1 MPIYKITDSETNQT
15 LRIEGD
21 APPTEADI
29 ENIFANYK
37 APVKE
42 SSVELEEQPSEPVE
56 EKPELKPIS
65 WFDEF
70 EFAFD
75 SSHSDVNNWGLALE
89 AKLALGDW
97 GEDEEG
103 DITYKNGYEL
113 YGEEFMDNMDYD
125 QRRDFL
131 LNRRAEGVKEEHL
144 NTILVQDQ
152 EGKSASAEILGS
164 FVGMLMSPTTLLPV
178 GKGVAGAAKA
188 GGLLGLEIEAAAQTA
203 EGDLDVPDL
212 VKSTVI
218 GATGSAAITKVAQ
231 ATKNAVKVVNA
242 KRQVK
247 RTQAG
252 IDNMSA
258 KVEDQL
264 ATGISEGL
272 TPKESWTRAR
282 QNLGLS
288 SSQIA
293 DLAAHGK
300 VMMPSVENAT
310 KIVTAKNNPIVS
322 SNAATKLFDQLAAPL
337 STVVRNMSEPIF
349 GRLRKFEYDVSAN
362 TQSNMQAAS
371 DFMIKASKLR
381 KKGDR
386 KAEYNDFETALF
398 NGNFQKATNIAK
410 VFFPEILDPLQKV
423 IGKEGVLNIL
433 HKDLKQA
440 GVDVGFLENYFP
452 RVVKDV
458 GKLLNALGS
467 TERGSLEKALRAEA
481 TKQKVGSWQELDEA
495 VVSDI
500 INKSL
505 RGGQRSGAK
514 IGLAQQRVIEEI
526 DPLLKDYYY
535 SAPESLNFY
544 INSAV
549 REVEKRKFFGRNVIL
564 NSSNKVDLEQSIGAF
579 AQDAM
584 RKGEISPEQLDDLA
598 MVLQARFVMG
608 EKSGHSLVV
617 GAKDIQ
623 TGALLAQFDS
633 AVIQLA
639 DIGASVYANGLRNT
653 IKSVVPA
660 LRKKTEASAEEFGVL
675 NTIAADINSKGVLAN
690 GLDTVLKYSGFKG
703 IDRLGKDTFIS
714 AAYKNNTQLAKTS
727 PEKLS
732 EKWGKVFGDE
742 TANLIDDLKAGRMSD
757 NVKLLLF
764 NQLSDVQPISLSEM
778 PVQYLKNPNGRI
790 LYALK
795 SFAIKQLD
803 IMRRDFAGQLA
814 KGNYKEGFTNL
825 GNYAMSIGLAGGAV
839 GTARDILQTKE
850 LRPEQF
856 DDKVFETWM
865 SLLFLNKYTR
875 DRYLAE
881 GEVGQAVLGI
891 VTPASLNI
899 ADQGG
904 KALQDILFEADN
916 DPEKFNSALKNIPVI
931 GKLGYY
937 WLLGGAEKKL
947 EQERKQEER
956 DRRNRLGI
964 NG

>member
-1 MPIYKITDSETNQT
+1 MPTQQELKDAIQLALDDNNMEAASE
-15 LRIEGD
+15 LRAMYLAAE
-21 APPTEADI
+21 
-29 ENIFANYK
+29 
-37 APVKE
+37 E
-42 SSVELEEQPSEPVE
+42 SSTTTEEQPAEPVE
-56 EKPELKPIS
+56 ETPELKPIS

-97 GEDEEG
+97 DTDANG
-103 DITYKNGYEL
+103 DLTFKNGYEL
-113 YGEEFMDNMDYD
+113 YGKEFMDDMDYD
-125 QRRDFL
+125 QRRNFL
-131 LNRRAEGVKEEHL
+131 LKRRDEGVKEEHL
-144 NTILVQDQ
+144 NTILVQEK

-164 FVGMLMSPTTLLPV
+164 FVGMLMSPTTLAPV
-178 GKGVAGAAKA
+178 GKGIAGAAKA
-188 GGLLGLEIEAAAQTA
+188 GGLLGLEIEAAEQTA
-203 EGDLDVPDL
+203 EGELDVVDL
-212 VKSTVI
+212 AKSTAV
-218 GATGSAAITKVAQ
+218 GAVGSAAVTKVAQ

-242 KRQVK
+242 KRQAK
-247 RTQAG
+247 KTQVG

-264 ATGISEGL
+264 ATGLAEGL
-272 TPKESWTRAR
+272 TPKQSWARAR
-282 QNLGLS
+282 QNLSLS
-288 SSQIA
+288 ASQVA

-310 KIVTAKNNPIVS
+310 KIVAAKNNPIIS
-322 SNAATKLFDQLAAPL
+322 SNAATKLLDHLFAPI
-337 STVVRNMSEPIF
+337 STVVRNISEPVF

-381 KKGDR
+381 KKGGR

-410 VFFPEILDPLQKV
+410 VFFPEILEPLQKV

-467 TERGSLEKALRAEA
+467 TERSNLDIALSAEA
-481 TKQKVGSWQELDEA
+481 AKQKVGSWQELDET
-495 VVSDI
+495 VVTDI
-500 INKSL
+500 INKYL
-505 RGGQRSGAK
+505 RGGQRSGTK
-514 IGLAQQRVIEEI
+514 LGLAQQRVIEEI
-526 DPLLKDYYY
+526 DPLIKDFYY

-544 INSAV
+544 IKNAV
-549 REVEKRKFFGRNVIL
+549 REVEKRKFFGNNVVFDE
-564 NSSNKVDLEQSIGAF
+564 SNKVDLAQSIGAF
-579 AQDAM
+579 AQDAFN
-584 RKGEISPEQLDDLA
+584 KGEISSKQIDDLS

-608 EKSGHSLVV
+608 EKSGHAGWV
-617 GAKDIQ
+617 GAKDAQ
-623 TGALLAQFDS
+623 TMALLAQFDS

-653 IKSVVPA
+653 IKSIVPA
-660 LRKKTEASAEEFGVL
+660 LRKKTETSAEEFGVL

-690 GLDTVLKYSGFKG
+690 GVDTVLKYSGFKG

-714 AAYKNNTQLAKTS
+714 AAYKNNTQLARTS

-764 NQLSDVQPISLSEM
+764 NQLSDVQPITLSEM
-778 PVQYLKNPNGRI
+778 PAQYLKVPNGRI

-803 IMRRDFAGQLA
+803 IMRRDFAGQLNR
-814 KGNYKEGFTNL
+814 GNYKEGFTNM

-881 GEVGQAVLGI
+881 GEVGQAFLGI
-891 VTPASLNI
+891 LTPAIFNI
-899 ADQGG
+899 SDQFG
-904 KALQDILFEADN
+904 KALQDILFEADSN
-916 DPEKFNSALKNIPVI
+916 PEKFNAVLKNIPVI

-964 NG
+964 N

>member
-1 MPIYKITDSETNQT
+1 MPTQQELKDAIQLALDDNNMEAASE
-15 LRIEGD
+15 LRAMYLAAE
-21 APPTEADI
+21 
-29 ENIFANYK
+29 
-37 APVKE
+37 E
-42 SSVELEEQPSEPVE
+42 SSVTTEEQPAEPVE
-56 EKPELKPIS
+56 ETPELKPIS

-97 GEDEEG
+97 GEDENG
-103 DITYKNGYEL
+103 DLTLKNGYEL
-113 YGEEFMDNMDYD
+113 YGEEFMDEMDYD

-131 LNRRAEGVKEEHL
+131 LNRRAEGIKEEHL
-144 NTILVQDQ
+144 NTILVQEK

-178 GKGVAGAAKA
+178 GKGVTGAAKA
-188 GGLLGLEIEAAAQTA
+188 GGLLGLEIEAAEQTA
-203 EGDLDVPDL
+203 EGELDVVDL
-212 VKSTVI
+212 AKSTAV
-218 GATGSAAITKVAQ
+218 GAVGSAAVTKVAQ

-242 KRQVK
+242 KRQAK
-247 RTQAG
+247 KTQVG

-264 ATGISEGL
+264 ATGLAEGL
-272 TPKESWTRAR
+272 TPKQSWARAR

-288 SSQIA
+288 ASQVA

-310 KIVTAKNNPIVS
+310 KIVAAKNNPIVS
-322 SNAATKLFDQLAAPL
+322 SNAASKMFDALAAPV
-337 STVVRNMSEPIF
+337 STVVRNISEPVF

-362 TQSNMQAAS
+362 TQSNMEAAS

-381 KKGDR
+381 KKGDK

-398 NGNFQKATNIAK
+398 NGNFQKATNLAK
-410 VFFPEILDPLQKV
+410 VYFPEILEPLQKV
-423 IGKEGVLNIL
+423 IGKEGVLNTL
-433 HKDLKQA
+433 HKDLKES

-458 GKLLNALGS
+458 GKLLNALGATQRS
-467 TERGSLEKALRAEA
+467 SLEKVLRAEA

-495 VVSDI
+495 VVTDI
-500 INKSL
+500 INKHL

-526 DPLLKDYYY
+526 DPLLKDHYY

-549 REVEKRKFFGRNVIL
+549 REVERRKFFGKNVVL
-564 NSSNKVDLEQSIGAF
+564 DEANKVNLEQSIGAF
-579 AQDAM
+579 AQDAL
-584 RKGEISPEQLDDLA
+584 RKGEISSDQLDDLS
-598 MVLQARFVMG
+598 MLLQARFVLG
-608 EKSGHSLVV
+608 EKSGHAVWV
-617 GAKDIQ
+617 GAKDAQ
-623 TGALLAQFDS
+623 TMALLAQFDS

-653 IKSVVPA
+653 IKSIVPA
-660 LRKKTEASAEEFGVL
+660 IRKKTETSAEEFGVL
-675 NTIAADINSKGVLAN
+675 NTISADINSKGVLAN

-714 AAYKNNTQLAKTS
+714 AAYKNNTQLARTS
-727 PEKLS
+727 PEKIS
-732 EKWGKVFGDE
+732 EKWGQVFGDE
-742 TANLIDDLKAGRMSD
+742 TANLIEDLKAGRMSD

-778 PVQYLKNPNGRI
+778 PLQYLKSPNGRI

-814 KGNYKEGFTNL
+814 RGNYKEGFTNM

-881 GEVGQAVLGI
+881 GEVGQAVLGV
-891 VTPASLNI
+891 VTPAIFNI

-916 DPEKFNSALKNIPVI
+916 DPEKFNAALKNIPVI

-937 WLLGGAEKKL
+937 WLLGGAERKL

>member
-1 MPIYKITDSETNQT
+1 MPTQQELKDAIQLALDDNNMEAASE
-15 LRIEGD
+15 LRAMYLAAE
-21 APPTEADI
+21 
-29 ENIFANYK
+29 
-37 APVKE
+37 E
-42 SSVELEEQPSEPVE
+42 SSTTTEEQPAEPVE
-56 EKPELKPIS
+56 ETPELKPIS

-97 GEDEEG
+97 DTDANG
-103 DITYKNGYEL
+103 DLTFKNGYEL
-113 YGEEFMDNMDYD
+113 YGKEFMDDMDYD
-125 QRRDFL
+125 QRRNFL
-131 LNRRAEGVKEEHL
+131 LKRRDEGVKEEHL
-144 NTILVQDQ
+144 NTILVQEK

-164 FVGMLMSPTTLLPV
+164 FVGMLMSPTTLAPV
-178 GKGVAGAAKA
+178 GKGIAGAAKA
-188 GGLLGLEIEAAAQTA
+188 GGLLGLEIEAAEQTA
-203 EGDLDVPDL
+203 EGELDVVDL
-212 VKSTVI
+212 AKSTAV
-218 GATGSAAITKVAQ
+218 GAVGSAAVTKVAQ

-242 KRQVK
+242 KRQAK
-247 RTQAG
+247 KTQVG

-264 ATGISEGL
+264 ATGLAEGL
-272 TPKESWTRAR
+272 TPKQSWARAR
-282 QNLGLS
+282 QNLSLS
-288 SSQIA
+288 ASQVA

-310 KIVTAKNNPIVS
+310 KIVAAKNNPIIS
-322 SNAATKLFDQLAAPL
+322 SNAATKLLDHLFAPI
-337 STVVRNMSEPIF
+337 STVVRNISEPVF

-381 KKGDR
+381 KKGGR

-410 VFFPEILDPLQKV
+410 VFFPEILEPLQKV

-467 TERGSLEKALRAEA
+467 TERSNLDIALSAEA
-481 TKQKVGSWQELDEA
+481 AKQKVGSWQELDET
-495 VVSDI
+495 VVTDI
-500 INKSL
+500 INKYL
-505 RGGQRSGAK
+505 RGGQRSGTK
-514 IGLAQQRVIEEI
+514 LGLAQQRVIEEI
-526 DPLLKDYYY
+526 DPLIKDFYY

-544 INSAV
+544 IKNAV
-549 REVEKRKFFGRNVIL
+549 REVEKRKFFGNNVVFDE
-564 NSSNKVDLEQSIGAF
+564 SNKVDLAQSIGAF
-579 AQDAM
+579 AQDAFN
-584 RKGEISPEQLDDLA
+584 KGEISSKQIDDLS

-608 EKSGHSLVV
+608 EKSGHAGWV
-617 GAKDIQ
+617 GAKDAQ
-623 TGALLAQFDS
+623 TMALLAQFDS

-653 IKSVVPA
+653 IKSIVPA
-660 LRKKTEASAEEFGVL
+660 LRKKTETSAEEFGVL

-690 GLDTVLKYSGFKG
+690 GVDTVLKYSGFKG

-714 AAYKNNTQLAKTS
+714 AAYKNNTQLARTS
-727 PEKLS
+727 PEKIS
-732 EKWGKVFGDE
+732 EKWGQVFGDE
-742 TANLIDDLKAGRMSD
+742 TSNLIADLKAGRMSD

-764 NQLSDVQPISLSEM
+764 NQLSDVQPITLSEM
-778 PVQYLKNPNGRI
+778 PAQYLKVPNGRI

-803 IMRRDFAGQLA
+803 IMRRDFAGQLNR
-814 KGNYKEGFTNL
+814 GNYKEGFTNM

-881 GEVGQAVLGI
+881 GEVGQAFLGI
-891 VTPASLNI
+891 LTPAIFNI
-899 ADQGG
+899 SDQFG
-904 KALQDILFEADN
+904 KALQDILFEADSN
-916 DPEKFNSALKNIPVI
+916 PEKFNAVLKNIPVI

-964 NG
+964 N

>member
-1 MPIYKITDSETNQT
+1 VPTQQELKDAIQLALDDNNMEAASE
-15 LRIEGD
+15 LRAMYLAAE
-21 APPTEADI
+21 
-29 ENIFANYK
+29 
-37 APVKE
+37 E
-42 SSVELEEQPSEPVE
+42 SSTTTEEQPAEPVE
-56 EKPELKPIS
+56 ETPELKPIS

-97 GEDEEG
+97 DTDANG
-103 DITYKNGYEL
+103 DLTFKNGYEL
-113 YGEEFMDNMDYD
+113 YGKEFMDDMDYD

-131 LNRRAEGVKEEHL
+131 LKRRDEGVKEEHL
-144 NTILVQDQ
+144 NTILVQEK

-164 FVGMLMSPTTLLPV
+164 FVGMLMSPTTLAPV
-178 GKGVAGAAKA
+178 GKGIAGAAKA
-188 GGLLGLEIEAAAQTA
+188 GGLLGLEIEAAEQTA
-203 EGDLDVPDL
+203 EGELDVVDL
-212 VKSTVI
+212 AKSTAV
-218 GATGSAAITKVAQ
+218 GAVGSAAVTKVAQ

-242 KRQVK
+242 KRQAK
-247 RTQAG
+247 KTQVG

-264 ATGISEGL
+264 ATGLAEGL
-272 TPKESWTRAR
+272 TPKQSWARAR
-282 QNLGLS
+282 QNLSLS
-288 SSQIA
+288 ASQVA

-310 KIVTAKNNPIVS
+310 KIVAAKNNPIIS
-322 SNAATKLFDQLAAPL
+322 SNAATKLLDHLFAPI
-337 STVVRNMSEPIF
+337 STVVRNISEPVF

-381 KKGDR
+381 KKGGR

-410 VFFPEILDPLQKV
+410 VFFPEILEPLQKV

-467 TERGSLEKALRAEA
+467 TERSNLDIALSAEA
-481 TKQKVGSWQELDEA
+481 AKQKVGSWQELDET
-495 VVSDI
+495 VVTDI
-500 INKSL
+500 INKYL
-505 RGGQRSGAK
+505 RGGQRSGTK
-514 IGLAQQRVIEEI
+514 LGLAQQRVIEEI
-526 DPLLKDYYY
+526 DPLIKDFYY

-544 INSAV
+544 IKNAV
-549 REVEKRKFFGRNVIL
+549 REVEKRKFFGNNVVFDE
-564 NSSNKVDLEQSIGAF
+564 SNKVDLAQSIGAF
-579 AQDAM
+579 AQDAFN
-584 RKGEISPEQLDDLA
+584 KGEISSKQIDDLS

-608 EKSGHSLVV
+608 EKSGHAGWV
-617 GAKDIQ
+617 GIKDAQ
-623 TGALLAQFDS
+623 TMALLAQFDS

-639 DIGASVYANGLRNT
+639 DIGVSVYANGLRNT
-653 IKSVVPA
+653 IKSIVPA
-660 LRKKTEASAEEFGVL
+660 LRKKTETSAEEFGVL

-690 GLDTVLKYSGFKG
+690 GVDTVLKYSGFKG

-714 AAYKNNTQLAKTS
+714 AAYKNNTQLARTS

-764 NQLSDVQPISLSEM
+764 NQLSDVQPITLSEM
-778 PVQYLKNPNGRI
+778 PAQYLKVPNGRI

-803 IMRRDFAGQLA
+803 IMRRDFAGQLNR
-814 KGNYKEGFTNL
+814 GNYKEGFTNM

-881 GEVGQAVLGI
+881 GEVGQAFLGI
-891 VTPASLNI
+891 LTPAIFNI
-899 ADQGG
+899 SDQFG
-904 KALQDILFEADN
+904 KALQDILFEADSN
-916 DPEKFNSALKNIPVI
+916 PEKFNAVLKNIPVI

-964 NG
+964 N

>member
-1 MPIYKITDSETNQT
+1 MPTQQELKDAIQLALDDNNMEAASE
-15 LRIEGD
+15 LRAMYLAAE
-21 APPTEADI
+21 
-29 ENIFANYK
+29 
-37 APVKE
+37 E
-42 SSVELEEQPSEPVE
+42 SSVTTEEQPAEPVE
-56 EKPELKPIS
+56 ETPELKPIS

-178 GKGVAGAAKA
+178 GKGVTGAAKA
-188 GGLLGLEIEAAAQTA
+188 GGLLGLEIEAAQQTA
-203 EGDLDVPDL
+203 EGELDVVDL
-212 VKSTVI
+212 AKSTAV
-218 GATGSAAITKVAQ
+218 GAVGSAAVTKVAQ

-242 KRQVK
+242 KRK
-247 RTQAG
+247 AKKTQAG

-264 ATGISEGL
+264 ATGVSEGL
-272 TPKESWTRAR
+272 TPKQSWARAR

-288 SSQIA
+288 SSQVA

-300 VMMPSVENAT
+300 IMMPSVENAT
-310 KIVTAKNNPIVS
+310 KIVAAKNNPIVS
-322 SNAATKLFDQLAAPL
+322 SNAASKMFDALAAPL
-337 STVVRNMSEPIF
+337 STVVRNISEPVF

-362 TQSNMQAAS
+362 TQSNMQVAS

-381 KKGDR
+381 KKGDK

-410 VFFPEILDPLQKV
+410 VYFPEILDPLQKV

-433 HKDLKQA
+433 HKDLKES

-458 GKLLNALGS
+458 GKLLNALG
-467 TERGSLEKALRAEA
+467 TTQRGALEKVLRAEA

-495 VVSDI
+495 VVTDI
-500 INKSL
+500 INKHL

-526 DPLLKDYYY
+526 DPLLKDHYY

-549 REVEKRKFFGRNVIL
+549 REVEKRKFFGKNVVL
-564 NSSNKVDLEQSIGAF
+564 DEANRVNLEQSIGAF
-579 AQDAM
+579 GQDAL
-584 RKGEISPEQLDDLA
+584 RKGEINSDQLDDLS
-598 MVLQARFVMG
+598 MLLQARFVLG
-608 EKSGHSLVV
+608 EKSGHAVWV
-617 GAKDIQ
+617 GAKDAQ
-623 TGALLAQFDS
+623 TMALLAQFDS

-653 IKSVVPA
+653 IKSIVPA
-660 LRKKTEASAEEFGVL
+660 IRKKTETSAEEFGVL
-675 NTIAADINSKGVLAN
+675 NTISADINSKGVLAN

-714 AAYKNNTQLAKTS
+714 AAYKNNTQLARTS
-727 PEKLS
+727 PEKIS
-732 EKWGKVFGDE
+732 EKWGQVFGDE
-742 TANLIDDLKAGRMSD
+742 TANLIEDLKAGRMSD

-778 PVQYLKNPNGRI
+778 PLRYLKSPNGRI

-803 IMRRDFAGQLA
+803 IMRRDFVGQLNR
-814 KGNYKEGFTNL
+814 GNYKEGFTNM
-825 GNYAMSIGLAGGAV
+825 GNYAMSIGLSGGAV

-881 GEVGQAVLGI
+881 GEVGQAVLGV
-891 VTPASLNI
+891 VTPAIFNI

-904 KALQDILFEADN
+904 KALQDILFEAEN
-916 DPEKFNSALKNIPVI
+916 DPKKFNDVLKNMPVI

-937 WLLGGAEKKL
+937 WLLGGAERKL

-956 DRRNRLGI
+956 DRNRKLYG
-964 NG
+964 G

>member
-1 MPIYKITDSETNQT
+1 VPTQQELKDAIQLALDDNNMEAASE
-15 LRIEGD
+15 LRAMYLAAE
-21 APPTEADI
+21 
-29 ENIFANYK
+29 
-37 APVKE
+37 E
-42 SSVELEEQPSEPVE
+42 SSTTTEEQPAEPVE
-56 EKPELKPIS
+56 ETPELKPIS

-97 GEDEEG
+97 DTDANG
-103 DITYKNGYEL
+103 DLTFKNGYEL
-113 YGEEFMDNMDYD
+113 YGKEFMDDMDYD
-125 QRRDFL
+125 QRRNFL
-131 LNRRAEGVKEEHL
+131 LKRRDEGVKEEHL
-144 NTILVQDQ
+144 NTILVQEK

-164 FVGMLMSPTTLLPV
+164 FVGMLMSPTTLAPV
-178 GKGVAGAAKA
+178 GKGIAGAAKA
-188 GGLLGLEIEAAAQTA
+188 GGLLGLEIEAAEQTA
-203 EGDLDVPDL
+203 EGELDVVDL
-212 VKSTVI
+212 AKSTAV
-218 GATGSAAITKVAQ
+218 GAVGSAAVTKVAQ

-242 KRQVK
+242 KRQAK
-247 RTQAG
+247 KTQVG

-264 ATGISEGL
+264 ATGLAEGL
-272 TPKESWTRAR
+272 TPKQSWARAR
-282 QNLGLS
+282 QNLSLS
-288 SSQIA
+288 ASQVA

-310 KIVTAKNNPIVS
+310 KIVAAKNNPIIS
-322 SNAATKLFDQLAAPL
+322 SNAATKLLDHLFAPI
-337 STVVRNMSEPIF
+337 STVVRNISEPVF

-381 KKGDR
+381 KKGGR

-410 VFFPEILDPLQKV
+410 VFFPEILEPLQKV

-467 TERGSLEKALRAEA
+467 TERSNLDIALSAEA
-481 TKQKVGSWQELDEA
+481 AKQKVGSWQELDET
-495 VVSDI
+495 VVTDI
-500 INKSL
+500 INKYL
-505 RGGQRSGAK
+505 RGGQRSGTK
-514 IGLAQQRVIEEI
+514 LGLAQQRVIEEI
-526 DPLLKDYYY
+526 DPLIKDFYY

-544 INSAV
+544 IKNAV
-549 REVEKRKFFGRNVIL
+549 REVEKRKFFGNNVVFDE
-564 NSSNKVDLEQSIGAF
+564 SNKVDLAQSIGAF
-579 AQDAM
+579 AQDAFN
-584 RKGEISPEQLDDLA
+584 KGEISSKQIDDLS

-608 EKSGHSLVV
+608 EKSGHAGWV
-617 GAKDIQ
+617 GAKDAQ
-623 TGALLAQFDS
+623 TMALLAQFDS

-653 IKSVVPA
+653 IKSIVPA
-660 LRKKTEASAEEFGVL
+660 LRKKTETSAEEFGVL

-690 GLDTVLKYSGFKG
+690 GVDTVLKYSGFKG

-714 AAYKNNTQLAKTS
+714 AAYKNNTQLARTS

-742 TANLIDDLKAGRMSD
+742 TSNLIADLKAGRMSD

-764 NQLSDVQPISLSEM
+764 NQLSDVQPITLSEM
-778 PVQYLKNPNGRI
+778 PAQYLKVPNGRI

-803 IMRRDFAGQLA
+803 IMRRDFAGQLNR
-814 KGNYKEGFTNL
+814 GNYKEGFTNM

-881 GEVGQAVLGI
+881 GEVGQAFLGI
-891 VTPASLNI
+891 LTPAIFNI
-899 ADQGG
+899 SDQFG
-904 KALQDILFEADN
+904 KALQDILFEADSN
-916 DPEKFNSALKNIPVI
+916 PEKFNAVLKNIPVI

-964 NG
+964 N

>member
-1 MPIYKITDSETNQT
+1 MPTQQELKDAIQLALDDNNMEAASE
-15 LRIEGD
+15 LRAMYLAAE
-21 APPTEADI
+21 
-29 ENIFANYK
+29 
-37 APVKE
+37 E
-42 SSVELEEQPSEPVE
+42 SSTTTEEQPAEPVE
-56 EKPELKPIS
+56 ETPELKPIS

-97 GEDEEG
+97 DTDANG
-103 DITYKNGYEL
+103 DLTFKNGYEL
-113 YGEEFMDNMDYD
+113 YGKEFMDDMDYD
-125 QRRDFL
+125 QRRNFL
-131 LNRRAEGVKEEHL
+131 LKRRDEGVKEEHL
-144 NTILVQDQ
+144 NTILVQEK

-164 FVGMLMSPTTLLPV
+164 FVGMLMSPTTLAPV
-178 GKGVAGAAKA
+178 GKGIAGAAKA
-188 GGLLGLEIEAAAQTA
+188 GGLLGLEIEAAEQTA
-203 EGDLDVPDL
+203 EGELDVVDL
-212 VKSTVI
+212 AKSTAV
-218 GATGSAAITKVAQ
+218 GAVGSAAVTKVAQ

-242 KRQVK
+242 KRQAK
-247 RTQAG
+247 KTQVG

-264 ATGISEGL
+264 ATGLAEGL
-272 TPKESWTRAR
+272 TPKQSWARAR
-282 QNLGLS
+282 QNLSLS
-288 SSQIA
+288 ASQVA

-310 KIVTAKNNPIVS
+310 KIVAAKNNPIIS
-322 SNAATKLFDQLAAPL
+322 SNAATKLLDHLFAPI
-337 STVVRNMSEPIF
+337 STVVRNISEPVF

-381 KKGDR
+381 KKGGR

-410 VFFPEILDPLQKV
+410 VFFPEILEPLQKV

-467 TERGSLEKALRAEA
+467 TERSNLDIALSAEA
-481 TKQKVGSWQELDEA
+481 AKQKVGSWQELDET
-495 VVSDI
+495 VVTDI
-500 INKSL
+500 INKYL
-505 RGGQRSGAK
+505 RGGQRSGTK
-514 IGLAQQRVIEEI
+514 LGLAQQRVIEEI
-526 DPLLKDYYY
+526 DPLIKDFYY

-544 INSAV
+544 IKNAV
-549 REVEKRKFFGRNVIL
+549 REVEKRKFFGNNVVFDE
-564 NSSNKVDLEQSIGAF
+564 SNKVDLAQSIGAF
-579 AQDAM
+579 AQDAFN
-584 RKGEISPEQLDDLA
+584 KGEISSKQIDDLS

-608 EKSGHSLVV
+608 EKSGHAGWV
-617 GAKDIQ
+617 GAKDAQ
-623 TGALLAQFDS
+623 TMALLAQFDS

-653 IKSVVPA
+653 IKSIVPA
-660 LRKKTEASAEEFGVL
+660 LRKKTETSAEEFGVL

-690 GLDTVLKYSGFKG
+690 GVDTVLKYSGFKG

-714 AAYKNNTQLAKTS
+714 AAYKNNTQLARTS

-742 TANLIDDLKAGRMSD
+742 TSNLIADLKAGRMSD

-764 NQLSDVQPISLSEM
+764 NQLSDVQPITLSEM
-778 PVQYLKNPNGRI
+778 PAQYLKVPNGRI

-803 IMRRDFAGQLA
+803 IMRRDFAGQLNR
-814 KGNYKEGFTNL
+814 GNYKEGFTNM

-881 GEVGQAVLGI
+881 GEVGQAFLGI
-891 VTPASLNI
+891 LTPAIFNI
-899 ADQGG
+899 SDQFG
-904 KALQDILFEADN
+904 KALQDILFEADSN
-916 DPEKFNSALKNIPVI
+916 PEKFNAVLKNIPVI

-964 NG
+964 N

>member
-1 MPIYKITDSETNQT
+1 MPTQQELKDAIQLALDDNNMEAASE
-15 LRIEGD
+15 LRAMYLAAE
-21 APPTEADI
+21 
-29 ENIFANYK
+29 
-37 APVKE
+37 E
-42 SSVELEEQPSEPVE
+42 SSVTTEEQPAEPVE
-56 EKPELKPIS
+56 ETPELKPIS

-178 GKGVAGAAKA
+178 GKGVTGAAKA
-188 GGLLGLEIEAAAQTA
+188 GGLLGLEIEAAQQTA
-203 EGDLDVPDL
+203 EGELDVVDL
-212 VKSTVI
+212 AKSTAV
-218 GATGSAAITKVAQ
+218 GAVGSAAVTKVAQ

-242 KRQVK
+242 KRK
-247 RTQAG
+247 AKKTQAG

-264 ATGISEGL
+264 ATGVSEGL
-272 TPKESWTRAR
+272 TPKQSWARAR

-288 SSQIA
+288 SSQVA

-300 VMMPSVENAT
+300 IMMPSVENAT
-310 KIVTAKNNPIVS
+310 KIVAAKNNPIVS
-322 SNAATKLFDQLAAPL
+322 SNAASKMFDALAAPL
-337 STVVRNMSEPIF
+337 STVVRNISEPVF

-362 TQSNMQAAS
+362 TQSNMQVAS

-410 VFFPEILDPLQKV
+410 VYFPEILDPLQKV

-433 HKDLKQA
+433 HKDLEES

-458 GKLLNALGS
+458 GKLLNALG
-467 TERGSLEKALRAEA
+467 TTQRGALEKVLRAEA

-495 VVSDI
+495 VVTDI
-500 INKSL
+500 INKHL

-526 DPLLKDYYY
+526 DPLLKDHYY

-549 REVEKRKFFGRNVIL
+549 REVEKRKFFGKNVVL
-564 NSSNKVDLEQSIGAF
+564 DEANRVNLEQSIGAF
-579 AQDAM
+579 GQDAL
-584 RKGEISPEQLDDLA
+584 RKGEINSDQLDDLS
-598 MVLQARFVMG
+598 MLLQARFVLG
-608 EKSGHSLVV
+608 EKSGHAVWV
-617 GAKDIQ
+617 GAKDAQ
-623 TGALLAQFDS
+623 TMALLAQFDS

-653 IKSVVPA
+653 IKSIVPA
-660 LRKKTEASAEEFGVL
+660 IRKKTETSAEEFGVL
-675 NTIAADINSKGVLAN
+675 NTISADINSKGVLAN

-714 AAYKNNTQLAKTS
+714 AAYKNNTQLARTS
-727 PEKLS
+727 PEKIS
-732 EKWGKVFGDE
+732 EKWGQVFGDE
-742 TANLIDDLKAGRMSD
+742 TANLIEDLKAGRMSD

-778 PVQYLKNPNGRI
+778 PLRYLKSPNGRI

-803 IMRRDFAGQLA
+803 IMRRDFVGQLNR
-814 KGNYKEGFTNL
+814 GNYKEGFTNM
-825 GNYAMSIGLAGGAV
+825 GNYAMSIGLSGGAV

-881 GEVGQAVLGI
+881 GEVGQAVLGV
-891 VTPASLNI
+891 VTPAIFNI

-904 KALQDILFEADN
+904 KALQDILFEAEN
-916 DPEKFNSALKNIPVI
+916 DPKKFNDVLKNMPVI

-937 WLLGGAEKKL
+937 WLLGGAERKL

-956 DRRNRLGI
+956 DRNRKLYG
-964 NG
+964 G

>member
-1 MPIYKITDSETNQT
+1 MPTQQELKDAIQLALDDNNMEAASE
-15 LRIEGD
+15 LRAMYLAAE
-21 APPTEADI
+21 
-29 ENIFANYK
+29 
-37 APVKE
+37 E
-42 SSVELEEQPSEPVE
+42 SSVTTEEQPAEPVE
-56 EKPELKPIS
+56 ETPELKPIS

-97 GEDEEG
+97 GEDENG
-103 DITYKNGYEL
+103 DLTLKNGYEL
-113 YGEEFMDNMDYD
+113 YGEEFMDEMDYD

-131 LNRRAEGVKEEHL
+131 LNRRAEGIKEEHL
-144 NTILVQDQ
+144 NTILVQEK

-178 GKGVAGAAKA
+178 GKGVTGAAKA
-188 GGLLGLEIEAAAQTA
+188 GGLLGLEIEAAEQTA
-203 EGDLDVPDL
+203 EGELDVVDL
-212 VKSTVI
+212 AKSTAV
-218 GATGSAAITKVAQ
+218 GAVGSAAVTKVAQ

-242 KRQVK
+242 KRQAK
-247 RTQAG
+247 KTQVG

-264 ATGISEGL
+264 ATGLAEGL
-272 TPKESWTRAR
+272 TPKQSWARAR

-288 SSQIA
+288 ASQVA

-310 KIVTAKNNPIVS
+310 KIVAAKNNPIVS
-322 SNAATKLFDQLAAPL
+322 SNAASKMFDALAAPV
-337 STVVRNMSEPIF
+337 STVVRNISEPVF

-362 TQSNMQAAS
+362 TQSNMEAAS

-381 KKGDR
+381 KKGDK

-398 NGNFQKATNIAK
+398 NGNFQKATNLAK
-410 VFFPEILDPLQKV
+410 VYFPEILEPLQKV
-423 IGKEGVLNIL
+423 IGKEGVLNTL
-433 HKDLKQA
+433 HKDLKES

-458 GKLLNALGS
+458 GKLLNALGATQRS
-467 TERGSLEKALRAEA
+467 SLEKVLRAEA

-495 VVSDI
+495 VVTDI
-500 INKSL
+500 INKHL

-526 DPLLKDYYY
+526 DPLLKDHYY

-549 REVEKRKFFGRNVIL
+549 REVERRKFFGKNVVL
-564 NSSNKVDLEQSIGAF
+564 DEANKVNLEQSIGAF
-579 AQDAM
+579 AQDAL
-584 RKGEISPEQLDDLA
+584 RKGEISSDQLDDLS
-598 MVLQARFVMG
+598 MLLQARFVLG
-608 EKSGHSLVV
+608 EKSGHAVWV
-617 GAKDIQ
+617 GAKDAQ
-623 TGALLAQFDS
+623 TMALLAQFDS

-653 IKSVVPA
+653 IKSIVPA
-660 LRKKTEASAEEFGVL
+660 IRKKTETSSEEFGVL
-675 NTIAADINSKGVLAN
+675 NTISADINSKGVLAN

-714 AAYKNNTQLAKTS
+714 AAYKNNTQLARTS
-727 PEKLS
+727 PEKIS
-732 EKWGKVFGDE
+732 EKWGQVFGDE
-742 TANLIDDLKAGRMSD
+742 TANLIEDLKAGRMSD

-778 PVQYLKNPNGRI
+778 PLQYLKSPNGRI

-814 KGNYKEGFTNL
+814 RGNYKEGFTNM

-881 GEVGQAVLGI
+881 GEVGQAVLGV
-891 VTPASLNI
+891 VTPAIFNI

-916 DPEKFNSALKNIPVI
+916 DPEKFNAALKNIPVI

>member
-1 MPIYKITDSETNQT
+1 VPTQQELKDAIQLALDDNNMEAASE
-15 LRIEGD
+15 LRAMYLAAE
-21 APPTEADI
+21 
-29 ENIFANYK
+29 
-37 APVKE
+37 E
-42 SSVELEEQPSEPVE
+42 SSVTTEEQPAEPVE
-56 EKPELKPIS
+56 ETPELKPIS

-97 GEDEEG
+97 GEDENG
-103 DITYKNGYEL
+103 DLTLKNGYEL
-113 YGEEFMDNMDYD
+113 YGEEFMDEMDYD

-131 LNRRAEGVKEEHL
+131 LNRRAEGIKEEHL
-144 NTILVQDQ
+144 NTILVQEK

-178 GKGVAGAAKA
+178 GKGVTGAAKA
-188 GGLLGLEIEAAAQTA
+188 GGLLGLEIEAAEQTA
-203 EGDLDVPDL
+203 EGELDVVDL
-212 VKSTVI
+212 AKSTAV
-218 GATGSAAITKVAQ
+218 GAVGSAAVTKVAQ

-242 KRQVK
+242 KRQAK

-264 ATGISEGL
+264 ATGLAEGL
-272 TPKESWTRAR
+272 TPKQSWTRAR

-288 SSQIA
+288 ASQVA

-310 KIVTAKNNPIVS
+310 KIVAAKNNPIVS
-322 SNAATKLFDQLAAPL
+322 SNAASKMFDALAAPL
-337 STVVRNMSEPIF
+337 STVVRNISEPVF

-362 TQSNMQAAS
+362 TQSNMEAAS

-381 KKGDR
+381 KKGDK

-398 NGNFQKATNIAK
+398 NGNFQKATNLAK
-410 VFFPEILDPLQKV
+410 VYFPEILEPLQKV
-423 IGKEGVLNIL
+423 IGKEGVLNTL
-433 HKDLKQA
+433 HKDLKES

-458 GKLLNALGS
+458 GKLLNALGATQRS
-467 TERGSLEKALRAEA
+467 SLEKVLRAEA

-495 VVSDI
+495 VVTDI
-500 INKSL
+500 INKHL

-526 DPLLKDYYY
+526 DPLLKDHYY

-549 REVEKRKFFGRNVIL
+549 REVERRKFFGKNVVL
-564 NSSNKVDLEQSIGAF
+564 DEANKVNLEQSIGAF
-579 AQDAM
+579 AQDAL
-584 RKGEISPEQLDDLA
+584 RKGEISSDQLDDLS
-598 MVLQARFVMG
+598 MLLQARFVLG
-608 EKSGHSLVV
+608 EKSGHAVWV
-617 GAKDIQ
+617 GAKDAQ
-623 TGALLAQFDS
+623 TMALLAQFDS

-653 IKSVVPA
+653 IKSIVPA
-660 LRKKTEASAEEFGVL
+660 IRKKTETSAEEFGVL
-675 NTIAADINSKGVLAN
+675 NTISADINSKGVLAN

-714 AAYKNNTQLAKTS
+714 AAYKNNTQLARTS
-727 PEKLS
+727 PEKIS
-732 EKWGKVFGDE
+732 EKWGQVFGDE
-742 TANLIDDLKAGRMSD
+742 TANLIEDLKAGRMSD

-778 PVQYLKNPNGRI
+778 PLQYLKSPNGRI

-814 KGNYKEGFTNL
+814 RGNYKEGFTNM

-881 GEVGQAVLGI
+881 GEVGQAVLGV
-891 VTPASLNI
+891 VTPAIFNI

-916 DPEKFNSALKNIPVI
+916 DPEKFNAALKNIPVI

>member
-1 MPIYKITDSETNQT
+1 VPTQQELKDAIQLALDDNNMEAASE
-15 LRIEGD
+15 LRAMYLAAE
-21 APPTEADI
+21 
-29 ENIFANYK
+29 
-37 APVKE
+37 E
-42 SSVELEEQPSEPVE
+42 SSTTTEEQPAEPVE
-56 EKPELKPIS
+56 ETPELKPIS

-97 GEDEEG
+97 DTDANG
-103 DITYKNGYEL
+103 DLTFKNGYEL
-113 YGEEFMDNMDYD
+113 YGKEFMDDMDYD
-125 QRRDFL
+125 QRRNFL
-131 LNRRAEGVKEEHL
+131 LKRRDEGVKEEHL
-144 NTILVQDQ
+144 NTILVQEK

-164 FVGMLMSPTTLLPV
+164 FVGMLMSPTTLAPV
-178 GKGVAGAAKA
+178 GKGIAGAAKA
-188 GGLLGLEIEAAAQTA
+188 GGLLGLEIEAAEQTA
-203 EGDLDVPDL
+203 EGELDVVDL
-212 VKSTVI
+212 AKSTAV
-218 GATGSAAITKVAQ
+218 GAVGSAAVTKVAQ

-242 KRQVK
+242 KRQAK
-247 RTQAG
+247 KTQVG

-264 ATGISEGL
+264 ATGLAEGL
-272 TPKESWTRAR
+272 TPKQSWARAR
-282 QNLGLS
+282 QNLSLS
-288 SSQIA
+288 ASQVA

-310 KIVTAKNNPIVS
+310 KIVAAKNNPIIS
-322 SNAATKLFDQLAAPL
+322 SNAATKLLDHLFAPI
-337 STVVRNMSEPIF
+337 STVVRNISEPVF

-381 KKGDR
+381 KKGGR

-410 VFFPEILDPLQKV
+410 VFFPEILEPLQKV

-467 TERGSLEKALRAEA
+467 TERSNLDIALSAEA
-481 TKQKVGSWQELDEA
+481 AKQKVGSWQELDET
-495 VVSDI
+495 VVTDI
-500 INKSL
+500 INKYL
-505 RGGQRSGAK
+505 RGGQRSGTK
-514 IGLAQQRVIEEI
+514 LGLAQQRVIEEI
-526 DPLLKDYYY
+526 DPLIKDFYY

-544 INSAV
+544 IKNAV
-549 REVEKRKFFGRNVIL
+549 REVEKRKFFGNNVVFDE
-564 NSSNKVDLEQSIGAF
+564 SNKVDLAQSIGAF
-579 AQDAM
+579 AQDAFN
-584 RKGEISPEQLDDLA
+584 KGEISSKQIDDLS

-608 EKSGHSLVV
+608 EKSGHAGWV
-617 GAKDIQ
+617 GAKDAQ
-623 TGALLAQFDS
+623 TMALLAQFDS

-653 IKSVVPA
+653 IKSIVPA
-660 LRKKTEASAEEFGVL
+660 LRKKTETSAEEFGVL

-690 GLDTVLKYSGFKG
+690 GVDTVLKYSGFKG

-714 AAYKNNTQLAKTS
+714 AAYKNNTQLARTS

-764 NQLSDVQPISLSEM
+764 NQLSDVQPITLSEM
-778 PVQYLKNPNGRI
+778 PAQYLKVPNGRI

-803 IMRRDFAGQLA
+803 IMRRDFAGQLNR
-814 KGNYKEGFTNL
+814 GNYKEGFTNM

-881 GEVGQAVLGI
+881 GEVGQAFLGI
-891 VTPASLNI
+891 LTPAIFNI
-899 ADQGG
+899 SDQFG
-904 KALQDILFEADN
+904 KALQDILFEADSN
-916 DPEKFNSALKNIPVI
+916 PEKFNAVLKNIPVI

-964 NG
+964 N

>member
-56 EKPELKPIS
+56 EVQELKPIS

-310 KIVTAKNNPIVS
+310 KIVTAKNNPIIS
-322 SNAATKLFDQLAAPL
+322 SNAATKLLDHLFAPI
-337 STVVRNMSEPIF
+337 STVVRNISEPVF

-381 KKGDR
+381 KKGGR

-410 VFFPEILDPLQKV
+410 VFFPEILEPLQKV

-467 TERGSLEKALRAEA
+467 TERSNLDIALSAEA
-481 TKQKVGSWQELDEA
+481 AKQKVGSWQELDET
-495 VVSDI
+495 VVTDI
-500 INKSL
+500 INKYL
-505 RGGQRSGAK
+505 RGGQRSGTK
-514 IGLAQQRVIEEI
+514 LGLAQQRVIEEI
-526 DPLLKDYYY
+526 DPLIKDFYY

-544 INSAV
+544 IKNAV
-549 REVEKRKFFGRNVIL
+549 REVEKRKFFGNNVVFDE
-564 NSSNKVDLEQSIGAF
+564 SNKVDLAQSIGAF
-579 AQDAM
+579 AQDAFN
-584 RKGEISPEQLDDLA
+584 KGEISSKQIDDLS

-608 EKSGHSLVV
+608 EKSGHAGWV
-617 GAKDIQ
+617 GAKDAQ
-623 TGALLAQFDS
+623 TMALLAQFDS

-653 IKSVVPA
+653 IKSIVPA
-660 LRKKTEASAEEFGVL
+660 LRKKTETSAEEFGVL

-690 GLDTVLKYSGFKG
+690 GVDTVLKYSGFKG

-714 AAYKNNTQLAKTS
+714 AAYKNNTQLARTS

-764 NQLSDVQPISLSEM
+764 NQLSDVQPITLSEM
-778 PVQYLKNPNGRI
+778 PAQYLKVPNGRI

-856 DDKVFETWM
+856 DDKMFETWM
-865 SLLFLNKYTR
+865 SLLFINKYTR

-891 VTPASLNI
+891 VTPAAVNI

-904 KALQDILFEADN
+904 KALQDIMFDADN
-916 DPEKFNSALKNIPVI
+916 NPEKFNTALKNIPVI

>member
-1 MPIYKITDSETNQT
+1 VPTQQELKDAIQLALDDNNMEAASE
-15 LRIEGD
+15 LRAMYLAAE
-21 APPTEADI
+21 
-29 ENIFANYK
+29 
-37 APVKE
+37 E
-42 SSVELEEQPSEPVE
+42 SSVTTEEQPAEPVE
-56 EKPELKPIS
+56 ETPELKPIS

-178 GKGVAGAAKA
+178 GKGVTGAAKA
-188 GGLLGLEIEAAAQTA
+188 GGLLGLEIEAAQQTA
-203 EGDLDVPDL
+203 EGELDVVDL
-212 VKSTVI
+212 AKSTAV
-218 GATGSAAITKVAQ
+218 GAVGSAAVTKVAQ

-242 KRQVK
+242 KRK
-247 RTQAG
+247 AKKTQAG

-264 ATGISEGL
+264 ATGVSEGL
-272 TPKESWTRAR
+272 TPKQSWARAR

-288 SSQIA
+288 SSQVA

-300 VMMPSVENAT
+300 IMMPSVENAT
-310 KIVTAKNNPIVS
+310 KIVAAKNNPIVS
-322 SNAATKLFDQLAAPL
+322 SNAASKMFDALAAPL
-337 STVVRNMSEPIF
+337 STVVRNISEPVF

-362 TQSNMQAAS
+362 TQSNMQVAS

-381 KKGDR
+381 KKGDK

-410 VFFPEILDPLQKV
+410 VYFPEILDPLQKV

-433 HKDLKQA
+433 HKDLKES

-458 GKLLNALGS
+458 GKLLNALG
-467 TERGSLEKALRAEA
+467 TTQRGALEKVLRAEA

-495 VVSDI
+495 VVTDI
-500 INKSL
+500 INKHL

-526 DPLLKDYYY
+526 DPLLKDHYY

-549 REVEKRKFFGRNVIL
+549 REVEKRKFFGKNVVL
-564 NSSNKVDLEQSIGAF
+564 DEANRVNLEQSIGAF
-579 AQDAM
+579 GQDAL
-584 RKGEISPEQLDDLA
+584 RKGEINSDQLDDLS
-598 MVLQARFVMG
+598 MLLQARFVLG
-608 EKSGHSLVV
+608 EKSGHAVWV
-617 GAKDIQ
+617 GAKDAQ
-623 TGALLAQFDS
+623 TMALLAQFDS

-653 IKSVVPA
+653 IKSIVPA
-660 LRKKTEASAEEFGVL
+660 IRKKTETSAEEFGVL
-675 NTIAADINSKGVLAN
+675 NTISADINSKGVLAN

-714 AAYKNNTQLAKTS
+714 AAYKNNTQLARTS
-727 PEKLS
+727 PEKIS
-732 EKWGKVFGDE
+732 EKWGQVFGDE
-742 TANLIDDLKAGRMSD
+742 TANLIEDLKAGRMSD

-778 PVQYLKNPNGRI
+778 PLRYLKSPNGRI

-803 IMRRDFAGQLA
+803 IMRRDFVGQLNR
-814 KGNYKEGFTNL
+814 GNYKEGFTNM
-825 GNYAMSIGLAGGAV
+825 GNYAMSIGLSGGAV

-881 GEVGQAVLGI
+881 GEVGQAVLGV
-891 VTPASLNI
+891 VTPAIFNI

-904 KALQDILFEADN
+904 KALQDILFEAEN
-916 DPEKFNSALKNIPVI
+916 DPKKFNDVLKNMPVI

-937 WLLGGAEKKL
+937 WLLGGAERKL

-956 DRRNRLGI
+956 DRNRKLYG
-964 NG
+964 G

>member
-1 MPIYKITDSETNQT
+1 MPTQQELKDAIQLALDDNNMEAASE
-15 LRIEGD
+15 LRAMYLAAE
-21 APPTEADI
+21 
-29 ENIFANYK
+29 
-37 APVKE
+37 E
-42 SSVELEEQPSEPVE
+42 SSVTTEEQPAEPVE
-56 EKPELKPIS
+56 ETPELKPIS

-97 GEDEEG
+97 GEDENG
-103 DITYKNGYEL
+103 DLTLKNGYEL
-113 YGEEFMDNMDYD
+113 YGEEFMDEMDYD

-131 LNRRAEGVKEEHL
+131 LNRRAEGIKEEHL
-144 NTILVQDQ
+144 NTILVQEK

-178 GKGVAGAAKA
+178 GKGVTGAAKA
-188 GGLLGLEIEAAAQTA
+188 GGLLGLEIEAAEQTA
-203 EGDLDVPDL
+203 EGELDVVDL
-212 VKSTVI
+212 AKSTAV
-218 GATGSAAITKVAQ
+218 GAVGSAAVTKVAQ

-242 KRQVK
+242 KRQAK
-247 RTQAG
+247 KTQVG

-264 ATGISEGL
+264 ATGLAEGL
-272 TPKESWTRAR
+272 TPKQSWAKAR

-288 SSQIA
+288 ASQVA

-310 KIVTAKNNPIVS
+310 KIVAAKNNPIVS
-322 SNAATKLFDQLAAPL
+322 SNAASKMFDALAAPL
-337 STVVRNMSEPIF
+337 STVVRNISEPVF

-362 TQSNMQAAS
+362 TQSNMEAAS

-381 KKGDR
+381 KKGDK

-410 VFFPEILDPLQKV
+410 VYFPEILEPLQKV
-423 IGKEGVLNIL
+423 IGKEGVLNTL
-433 HKDLKQA
+433 HKDLKES

-452 RVVKDV
+452 RVVEDV
-458 GKLLNALGS
+458 GKLLNALGD
-467 TERGSLEKALRAEA
+467 TQRGALEKVLRAEA

-495 VVSDI
+495 VVTDI
-500 INKSL
+500 INKHL

-526 DPLLKDYYY
+526 DHLLKDHYY

-549 REVEKRKFFGRNVIL
+549 REVEKRKFFGKNVVL
-564 NSSNKVDLEQSIGAF
+564 DEANRVNLEQSIGAF
-579 AQDAM
+579 AQDAL
-584 RKGEISPEQLDDLA
+584 RKGEISSDQLDDLS
-598 MVLQARFVMG
+598 MLLQARFVLG
-608 EKSGHSLVV
+608 EKSGHAFWV
-617 GAKDIQ
+617 GAKDAQ
-623 TGALLAQFDS
+623 TMALLAQFDS

-653 IKSVVPA
+653 IKSIVPA
-660 LRKKTEASAEEFGVL
+660 IRKKTETSAEEFGVL
-675 NTIAADINSKGVLAN
+675 NTISADINSKGVLAN

-714 AAYKNNTQLAKTS
+714 AAYKNNTQLARTN
-727 PEKLS
+727 PEKIS
-732 EKWGKVFGDE
+732 EKWGQVFGDE
-742 TANLIDDLKAGRMSD
+742 TANLIEDLKAGRMSD

-778 PVQYLKNPNGRI
+778 PLQYLKVPNGRI

-814 KGNYKEGFTNL
+814 RGNYKEGFTNM

-881 GEVGQAVLGI
+881 GEVGQAVLGV
-891 VTPASLNI
+891 VTPAIFNI

-904 KALQDILFEADN
+904 KALQDILFEAEN
-916 DPEKFNSALKNIPVI
+916 DPKKFNDVLKNIPVI

-937 WLLGGAEKKL
+937 WLLGGAERKL

>member
-1 MPIYKITDSETNQT
+1 MPTQQELKDAIQLALDDNNMEAASE
-15 LRIEGD
+15 LRAMYLAAE
-21 APPTEADI
+21 
-29 ENIFANYK
+29 
-37 APVKE
+37 E
-42 SSVELEEQPSEPVE
+42 SSVTTEEQPAEPVE
-56 EKPELKPIS
+56 ETPELKPIS

-178 GKGVAGAAKA
+178 GKGVTGAAKA
-188 GGLLGLEIEAAAQTA
+188 GGLLGLEIEAAEQTA
-203 EGDLDVPDL
+203 EGELDVVDL
-212 VKSTVI
+212 AKSTAV
-218 GATGSAAITKVAQ
+218 GAVGSAAVTKVAQ

-242 KRQVK
+242 KRQAK
-247 RTQAG
+247 KTQVG

-264 ATGISEGL
+264 ATGLAEGL
-272 TPKESWTRAR
+272 TPKQSWAKAR
-282 QNLGLS
+282 QNLSLS
-288 SSQIA
+288 ASQVA

-300 VMMPSVENAT
+300 IMMPSVENAT
-310 KIVTAKNNPIVS
+310 KIVAAKNNPIVS
-322 SNAATKLFDQLAAPL
+322 SNAASKMFDALAAPL
-337 STVVRNMSEPIF
+337 STVVRNISEPVF

-362 TQSNMQAAS
+362 TQSNMQVAS

-381 KKGDR
+381 KKGDK

-410 VFFPEILDPLQKV
+410 VYFPEILDPLQKV

-433 HKDLKQA
+433 HKDLKES

-458 GKLLNALGS
+458 GKLLNALG
-467 TERGSLEKALRAEA
+467 TTQRGALEKVLRAEA

-495 VVSDI
+495 VVTDI
-500 INKSL
+500 INKHL

-526 DPLLKDYYY
+526 DPLLKDHYY

-549 REVEKRKFFGRNVIL
+549 REVERRKFFGNNVVL
-564 NSSNKVDLEQSIGAF
+564 DEANRVNLEQSIGAF
-579 AQDAM
+579 AQDAL
-584 RKGEISPEQLDDLA
+584 RKGEISSDQLDDLS
-598 MVLQARFVMG
+598 MLLQARFVLG
-608 EKSGHSLVV
+608 EKSGHALVV
-617 GAKDIQ
+617 GAKDVQ

-653 IKSVVPA
+653 IKSIVPA
-660 LRKKTEASAEEFGVL
+660 IRKKTETSAEEFGVL
-675 NTIAADINSKGVLAN
+675 NTISADINSKGVLAN

-714 AAYKNNTQLAKTS
+714 ASYKNNTQLARTS
-727 PEKLS
+727 PEKIS
-732 EKWGKVFGDE
+732 EKWGQVFGDE
-742 TANLIDDLKAGRMSD
+742 TSNLIADLKAGRMSD

-778 PVQYLKNPNGRI
+778 PLQYLKSPNGRI

-814 KGNYKEGFTNL
+814 RGNYKEGFTNM

-891 VTPASLNI
+891 VTPASFNI

-904 KALQDILFEADN
+904 KALQDILFEADSN
-916 DPEKFNSALKNIPVI
+916 PEKFNAVLKNIPVI

-964 NG
+964 N